1 MAAVSAPSITT
12 SGLDSLFE
20 NLNLSSEE
28 EDEFRKLLKKG
39 AKKEVNIFLCGET
52 GAGKSTLINALV
64 GIEKAAVGKTV
75 KPETSDI
82 TKYTAQTD
90 DNFTINVWDT
100 PGLRDGSGRE
110 EDYLRDLRATV
121 NAVGIDMMIYCI
133 DMSQTRSELE
143 HASSPL
149 KQLTRALGVETWKHS
164 MVILTH
170 ANIVASRLEKKDI
183 DEEQA
188 KSLFQEKNKEWKE
201 KVRTVLCQ
209 AGVAEGVVSS
219 VPVEPAGK
227 IRIPYLPDRIHWLGY
242 LWLVFLSRI
251 KKEAKLA
258 ILILNHNR
266 IISTEYLIPKDVEAP
281 LVISSQHVLAL
292 LRGIVA
298 KAIEK
303 LLTRHRTHKRVL
315 VK

>member
-1 MAAVSAPSITT
+1 M
-12 SGLDSLFE
+12 
-20 NLNLSSEE
+20 
-28 EDEFRKLLKKG
+28 
-39 AKKEVNIFLCGET
+39 
-52 GAGKSTLINALV
+52 
-64 GIEKAAVGKTV
+64 
-75 KPETSDI
+75 
-82 TKYTAQTD
+82 
-90 DNFTINVWDT
+90 WDT

-121 NAVGIDMMIYCI
+121 DAVGIDMMIYCI

-149 KQLTRALGVETWKHS
+149 KLLTRALGVDTWKHS
-164 MVILTH
+164 MIILTH
-170 ANIVASRLEKKDI
+170 ANIVASRFKKKDI

-227 IRIPYLPDRIHWLGY
+227 IRIPYLPDRIHWL
-242 LWLVFLSRI
+242 
-251 KKEAKLA
+251 
-258 ILILNHNR
+258 LNQNR

-281 LVISSQHVLAL
+281 LVISSQHVFSL

-298 KAIEK
+298 KAIGK
-303 LLTRHRTHKRVL
+303 LLTRHRTKKRV
-315 VK
+315 